1 MPHVTPVE
9 QVVDRLLKLTASG
22 RTGLFTDFDGTLSP
36 LASTPDAA
44 RIEPAAALALR
55 ELATR
60 VEVVGIV
67 TGRAAGDARERVGI
81 PDLLYVGNH
90 GLEYTHRDEHSVH
103 PAGLETER
111 VLATALAQIRTKLES
126 VESLTGVIFENKRFS
141 GSVHYRLSEDP
152 LAVGNALAS
161 IAAEVA
167 EEFGMRLSGG
177 KLVFELR
184 PQAPVNKGTAI
195 EALVALHGLDAVVFF
210 GDDVTDVDGFH
221 ALHRIAKQTGK
232 NVCAI
237 GVLTADTAPSVV
249 ESSDLLLDGVD
260 GVVATL
266 ESLNHQLQFSGWLP
280 QAPAEREGS

>member
-1 MPHVTPVE
+1 MTPVDD
-9 QVVDRLLKLTASG
+9 VVDRLLLLMTSG
-22 RTGLFTDFDGTLSP
+22 RTGLFSDFDGTLSP

-60 VEVVGIV
+60 IEAVCIV

-90 GLEYTHRDEHSVH
+90 GLEYTHHDEHSVH
-103 PAGLETER
+103 PAGIEVER
-111 VLATALAQIRTKLES
+111 VLAAALSEIRTRLES
-126 VESLTGVIFENKRFS
+126 AGSLAGVIFENKRFS

-167 EEFGMRLSGG
+167 DEFGLRLSGG

-184 PQAPVNKGTAI
+184 PQALVNKGTAI
-195 EALVALHGLDAVVFF
+195 EMVIARHRLDAAVFF

-221 ALHRIAKQTGK
+221 ALHRVAEQTGK
-232 NVCAI
+232 GVCAV

-266 ESLNHQLQFSGWLP
+266 ESLNQQLRSSGRRP
-280 QAPAEREGS
+280 QTPAEGEVS